1 MILLKFSG
9 FEVCRQWRREGV
21 AGRGWGPARKCPYLV
36 NIYNFNK
43 NN

>member
-1 MILLKFSG
+1 VDLCSG
-9 FEVCRQWRREGV
+9 GGRR
-21 AGRGWGPARKCPYLV
+21 AGRGWGPARKCSYLV

>member
-1 MILLKFSG
+1 VCINTPSSG
-9 FEVCRQWRREGV
+9 GGRGV
-21 AGRGWGPARKCPYLV
+21 AGAGAPARKCPSLV

>member
-1 MILLKFSG
+1 MDLCSG
-9 FEVCRQWRREGV
+9 GGRG
-21 AGRGWGPARKCPYLV
+21 AGRGPARKCSYLV

>member
-1 MILLKFSG
+1 MQKRNGLM
-9 FEVCRQWRREGV
+9 QWWREG
-21 AGRGWGPARKCPYLV
+21 GWQGLGPARKCSYLV